1 MAVSRAFIGEEGVF
15 TEADQIII
23 EMAARG
29 ESFKAMAA
37 QSGVSE
43 RQIHRKLSERHY
55 RDAVRDTCKLLWKNR
70 LRKMQGH
77 WDKMETCFTDIL
89 DNPEAA
95 DFAKIAAATQIR
107 TICMQ
112 AADNDFEDEINEL
125 KEKIVAIER
134 RISGH
139 DGAPVVERLGHNGT

>member
-1 MAVSRAFIGEEGVF
+1 MAITRAFINEEGVF

-29 ESFKAMAA
+29 ESHQAMAA
-37 QSGVSE
+37 QSGVST
-43 RQIHRKLSERHY
+43 RQIQRKLSEKHY
-55 RDAVRDTCKLLWKNR
+55 RDAVRECCKLMWKNR
-70 LRKMQGH
+70 LRKMQSH
-77 WDKMETCFTDIL
+77 WDKMEKCFTDIL
-89 DNPEAA
+89 DDPESA
-95 DFAKIAAATQIR
+95 DFAKIAAATQVR

-112 AADNDFEDEINEL
+112 AADNDFEEEMNEL